1 MRRKF
6 AAFGCK
12 QGTRRD
18 SGLAARSDRGPA
30 SCAAHSRRWL
40 RADKCGN
47 SGNMQRR
54 YRFWASPVALLFAAG
69 LSATSDISCA
79 AASPTDIGSETLEIG
94 NTQIGNYLAAL
105 IASSDRDTQAAEV
118 YYREALRADPRNPD
132 LLERAFAAALSNGD
146 EPSANTLGERLLI
159 RDPNNSLARLAIA
172 VHDIEQGQFGA
183 ARIHL
188 GAGEAS
194 RARDVT
200 TALLTA
206 WCYAGQADLRHALDA
221 IDRIRDRSVLAFR
234 DYHAGLIAGLL
245 GNPAEARRRLKSAY
259 EDDKNS
265 LRFADAYARSLAA
278 QGDLAGAI
286 KVYEDFSVVIPHHPL
301 IERALADLK
310 TSKALDPLVHDAKEG
325 AAEALYGLGSA
336 GSRQGD
342 ELPALVYLRLSLY
355 LRPANDLTA
364 VTLASLFEQLK
375 QGDQVV
381 AAYQIVPAS
390 SPLKM
395 GADIQI
401 ALELDSMGKTDEA
414 MQRLKE
420 MVAARPHDVE
430 ALSSLAELQRSAKK
444 YVEAAATYDK
454 AIAAVGIPQRDNWTL
469 FYFRGICYERAKQWP
484 KAEADFKEALELNPD
499 QPLVLNYLG
508 YSWVDQGLNLE
519 EAFKMLR
526 RAVELRPND
535 GYIVDSLGW
544 AHFKLGQYDEAT
556 RTLEKAINL
565 KPADP
570 VLNDHLG
577 DAYWR
582 VNRRIEAHFQ
592 WNHARDMGPE
602 PEDLPAILNKI
613 DRGLPDV
620 TTDTA
625 APDVSPHKEGGG

>member
-1 MRRKF
+1 M
-6 AAFGCK
+6 
-12 QGTRRD
+12 Q
-18 SGLAARSDRGPA
+18 SRSQ
-30 SCAAHSRRWL
+30 SWTL
-40 RADKCGN
+40 R
-47 SGNMQRR
+47 
-54 YRFWASPVALLFAAG
+54 VALFLACASSLSSGAA
-69 LSATSDISCA
+69 SA
-79 AASPTDIGSETLEIG
+79 AAIQTEAGSEKLEIG
-94 NTQIGNYLAAL
+94 DSQPGNYLSAL
-105 IASSDRDTQAAEV
+105 VASADRDTLAAEV

-146 EPSANTLGERLLI
+146 EPSANSLGERLLM
-159 RDPNNSLARLAIA
+159 RDQNNNLARLAIA
-172 VHDIEQGQFGA
+172 VHDIEQGQFA
-183 ARIHL
+183 TARAHL
-188 GAGEAS
+188 AS
-194 RARDVT
+194 ADATRGRDVT
-200 TALLTA
+200 TALLSA
-206 WCYAGQADLRHALDA
+206 WCYAGQSDLRHALDA
-221 IDRIRDRSVLAFR
+221 LDRIHDRSVLAFR

-245 GNPAEARRRLKSAY
+245 GNSAEAARRLKSAY
-259 EDDKNS
+259 DNDKNS
-265 LRFADAYARSLAA
+265 LRFADAYARILAA
-278 QGDLAGAI
+278 EGDLAGAT
-286 KVYEDFSVVIPHHPL
+286 KVYEDFSTVIPHHPL

-310 TSKALDPLVHDAKEG
+310 ANYGLDPLVLSAKDG

-355 LRPANDLTA
+355 LRPSSDLTA

-375 QGDQVV
+375 QGDQVI
-381 AAYQIVPAS
+381 AAYQLVPSS

-401 ALELDSMGKTDEA
+401 ALELDSMGKNNEA
-414 MQRLKE
+414 NRRLME
-420 MVAARPHDVE
+420 IVAARPHDLE

-444 YVEAAATYDK
+444 YVEAAATYDQ

-469 FYFRGICYERAKQWP
+469 FYFRGICYERSKQWP
-484 KAEADFKEALELNPD
+484 KAEADFKKALELNPD

-508 YSWVDQGLNLE
+508 YSWIDQGLNLE

-544 AHFKLGQYDEAT
+544 AHFKLGQYAEAT
-556 RTLEKAINL
+556 ETLEKAINL

-592 WNHARDMGPE
+592 WNHARDMGPD
-602 PEDLPAILNKI
+602 PEDLPAILKKI
-613 DRGLPDV
+613 EVGLPDL
-620 TTDTA
+620 TSDTA
-625 APDVSPHKEGGG
+625 APKASLQKEGGG

>member
-1 MRRKF
+1 
-6 AAFGCK
+6 
-12 QGTRRD
+12 
-18 SGLAARSDRGPA
+18 
-30 SCAAHSRRWL
+30 
-40 RADKCGN
+40 
-47 SGNMQRR
+47 MQRR
-54 YRFWASPVALLFAAG
+54 FKYCAPSVAFLLALS
-69 LSATSDISCA
+69 LSATSGAALA
-79 AASPTDIGSETLEIG
+79 AAVETESGSGTLEVG
-94 NTQIGNYLAAL
+94 DSQPGNYLSAL
-105 IASSDRDTQAAEV
+105 VASADRDTLAAEV

-132 LLERAFAAALSNGD
+132 LLGRAFTAALSNGD
-146 EPSANTLGERLLI
+146 ESSADALGERLLT

-172 VHDIEQGQFGA
+172 VHDIQQGQFAA
-183 ARIHL
+183 ARAHL
-188 GAGEAS
+188 AAQDAS

-200 TALLTA
+200 TAFLTA
-206 WCYAGQADLRHALDA
+206 WCYAGQSDLHHALDVL
-221 IDRIRDRSVLAFR
+221 DRIRDRSVLAFR

-245 GNPAEARRRLKSAY
+245 GNSAEARRRLKSAY
-259 EDDKNS
+259 ENDKNS
-265 LRFADAYARSLAA
+265 LRFADAYARALAA
-278 QGDLAGAI
+278 QGDVAGASKI
-286 KVYEDFSVVIPHHPL
+286 YDEFSAIIPHHPL
-301 IERALADLK
+301 IERAVADLK
-310 TSKALDPLVHDAKEG
+310 ANQALDPLVHDAKEG
-325 AAEALYGLGSA
+325 AAETLYGLGSA

-375 QGDQVV
+375 QGDQVI
-381 AAYQIVPAS
+381 AAYELVPAS

-414 MQRLKE
+414 MRRLNE
-420 MVAARPHDVE
+420 IVAARPHDVE

-484 KAEADFKEALELNPD
+484 KAEADFKKALELNPD

-508 YSWVDQGLNLE
+508 YSWVDQGLNLD

-526 RAVELRPND
+526 KAVELRPND

-544 AHFKLGQYDEAT
+544 AHFKLGQYAEAAE
-556 RTLEKAINL
+556 TLEKAIDL

-602 PEDLPAILNKI
+602 PEDLPAILKKI
-613 DRGLPDV
+613 EHGLPDV

-625 APDVSPHKEGGG
+625 APAVAPHKEGGD